1 MAAINLLVREPVIP
15 FIKVKK
21 DEDLEE
27 VTLSNTIMQV
37 VNVGGVP
44 MPLKQNRTAMIV
56 KCMDDDIE
64 TLIRCCNTFLE
75 ATSVDALSLSEGQ
88 YYTEF
93 RKCLRN
99 IVLEAYDQIVDAVV
113 NRNAVNFN
121 VVLTSLI
128 STFCKPTAYADQ
140 RRYMETYSKPFKI
153 KVRQLSNRL
162 VLVNKYTRF
171 LPGSGVFLASS

>member
-1 MAAINLLVREPVIP
+1 MASKEPQSQRLSTRILCHCLQYAYMYIVQVSYTVHSTIRNRKLLKSAELREKSTMAAINLLVREPVIP

-75 ATSVDALSLSEGQ
+75 ATTVDALSLSEGQ

-93 RKCLRN
+93 RTTRS
-99 IVLEAYDQIVDAVV
+99 
-113 NRNAVNFN
+113 
-121 VVLTSLI
+121 SLAFI
-128 STFCKPTAYADQ
+128 A
-140 RRYMETYSKPFKI
+140 
-153 KVRQLSNRL
+153 
-162 VLVNKYTRF
+162 
-171 LPGSGVFLASS
+171 